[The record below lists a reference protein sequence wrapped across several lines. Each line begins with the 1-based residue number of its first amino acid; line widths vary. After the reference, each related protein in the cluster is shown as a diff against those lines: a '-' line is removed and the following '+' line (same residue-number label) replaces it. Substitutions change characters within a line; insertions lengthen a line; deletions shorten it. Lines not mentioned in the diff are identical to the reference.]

1 MSNACSRWTLL
12 AVLCYSAP
20 ALGQV
25 TGRFYLDK
33 QEFALGEPVFLN
45 FEASNSGRE
54 SQDIIRADPYSFCAG
69 YKIQLSSDPSSTSPC
84 ALLQGGGS
92 CASSSATFE
101 PGVTHRER
109 VLINYR
115 HQIATPGDYAVDATR
130 HLLYG
135 PAGEQL
141 PLKFTAEFHE
151 RLHFRV
157 DANSKFDAR
166 QLRTWVEQLQSFDAA
181 ERTEAA
187 RTLASLAPRSLE
199 STLWGFIEDWRLR
212 DFAPLAMHRLNTPQ
226 GNAGLA
232 EILRRTQLGTPE
244 HIQAAQFLASSG
256 EPQWFPLLLE
266 LAQKRPGDGIYLY
279 PAAQS
284 GGDRAVPLLIDF
296 VHSGTGV
303 TREVAISALGYTGS
317 RAAVPV
323 LLDLLSDSD
332 PNTSSRALSGL
343 RELTRRTVSGA
354 KESSQSQ
361 YPKWREWWSRHR
373 SDARIYKPSDCTEFY
388 PLEQN

>member
-1 MSNACSRWTLL
+1 MSNGGSRWTLL
-12 AVLCYSAP
+12 AVLCYSAS
-20 ALGQV
+20 AVGQV
-25 TGRFYLDK
+25 AGRFYLDK
-33 QEFALGEPVFLN
+33 QEFALGAPVFLN

-54 SQDIIRADPYSFCAG
+54 SQYIIRADPYSFCAG
-69 YKIQLSSDPSSTSPC
+69 YKIELSSDPSPTSSC
-84 ALLQGGGS
+84 ALLPGGGS
-92 CASSSATFE
+92 CASSSVTLE
-101 PGVTHRER
+101 PGATHSER
-109 VLINYR
+109 ILINYQ
-115 HQIATPGDYAVDATR
+115 HQITTPGDYVVDATR
-130 HLLYG
+130 HLPYG
-135 PAGEQL
+135 PVGGQL

-166 QLRTWVEQLQSFDAA
+166 QLKAWVDQLQSFDAA
-181 ERTEAA
+181 KRTEAA

-199 STLWGFIEDWRLR
+199 STLLGFIEDWRLR
-212 DFAPLAMHRLNTPQ
+212 YFAPLAMHRLNTPQ
-226 GNAGLA
+226 SNAGLA

-266 LAQKRPGDGIYLY
+266 LAQKRPGDGGYLY

-284 GGDRAVPLLIDF
+284 GSDRAVPLLIDL

-303 TREVAISALGYTGS
+303 ARQVAISALGHTGS

-332 PNTSSRALSGL
+332 PNTSSRALYGL

-354 KESSQSQ
+354 EESSQSQ
-361 YPKWREWWSRHR
+361 YPKWRDWWSRH
-373 SDARIYKPSDCTEFY
+373 SGDARIYKPTDCTEFY